1 MGILKILRQSDEER
15 KRLVLTDSIGKTV
28 MLLSA
33 PVMFMLLA
41 QSFVQVFDN
50 WFIYRFSTLTN
61 GAAIAYSNTA
71 LQIAINGGIGLS
83 VAGTALIGRL
93 NGAGDQKLVEKYTQ
107 QFLFMMVVASAIVSV
122 FTMAAAPFYAGMALE
137 EIQSGV
143 RTVMLLTPLVV
154 PFQYFNTAYYA
165 IKNASGKSEVQFFF
179 TVMMLVLKII
189 TNAIFVAWMN
199 LGLVGIVLSNFAS
212 QFIITIIVGFDAF
225 FKKKGLNIRFKGFQ
239 VDGGVIRDFLK
250 VGIPSVITN
259 VTMSIGFL
267 LINIES
273 MKFGR
278 DVLNSN
284 SIANS
289 ITNLAYS
296 TLNSFGTSI
305 TSMVSMNVGAQNYER
320 ANEIVKKVF
329 KTILWLSIIVCTIMF
344 ILAPLT
350 TRLFTQEEGLM
361 DKVTITQ
368 RITILGVHGFAAA
381 SVMCGV
387 FVALGQTKI
396 PLVISGLRVIVLRYL
411 FILIATRLF
420 HPNYL
425 IIPLA
430 TVFSNSVS
438 YIVALLLYR
447 RIDWKNP
454 LGTFHFKKVKHEST

>member
-1 MGILKILRQSDEER
+1 MGLLKILRQSDEER
-15 KRLVLTDSIGKTV
+15 KKLVLSDSIMKTV
-28 MLLSA
+28 ILLSA

-50 WFIYRFSTLTN
+50 YFIYNFSTKVN

-93 NGAGDQKLVEKYTQ
+93 NGAGNEKLVKKYTQ
-107 QFLFMMVVASAIVSV
+107 QFLFLMVAASAIVSV
-122 FTMAAAPFYAGMALE
+122 FTMVAAPFYAGMALE
-137 EIQSGV
+137 EIQGGV

-165 IKNASGKSEVQFFF
+165 IKNANGKSEVQFFF
-179 TVMMLVLKII
+179 TVLMLVLKVI
-189 TNAIFVAWMN
+189 TNALFVAVLQM
-199 LGLVGIVLSNFAS
+199 GLVGIVLANFFS
-212 QFIITIIVGFDAF
+212 QFIITVIVGFDAF
-225 FKKKGLNIRFKGFQ
+225 FKKKGLRIQFKGFK
-239 VDGGVIRDFLK
+239 VDGQIMRDFLK

-267 LINIES
+267 LINLES

-278 DVLNSN
+278 DVLNTM

-289 ITNLAYS
+289 ITNMAYS

-305 TSMVSMNVGAQNYER
+305 TSMVSMNVGAGNHAR
-320 ANEIVKKVF
+320 ANDIVKAVF
-329 KTILWLSIIVCTIMF
+329 RIILYMSIIVVVLMF
-344 ILAPLT
+344 LASNFT
-350 TRLFTQEEGLM
+350 ARIFTQEDNLIEM
-361 DKVTITQ
+361 VTITQ

-396 PLVISGLRVIVLRYL
+396 PLVISGLRVVVLRYL
-411 FILIATRLF
+411 FILIVTRLF
-420 HPNYL
+420 SPTY
-425 IIPLA
+425 IVIPLA
-430 TVFSNSVS
+430 TLFSNAVS
-438 YIVALLLYR
+438 YAVAYALYR
-447 RIDWKNP
+447 RIDWSNP
-454 LGTFHFKKVKHEST
+454 LGTFHFKKGKI